1 MIVNKELQGYT
12 LSSYLF
18 NMSCGLGME
27 KLEDFDK
34 QLDEQLTTL
43 ANQIQQLEAQLN
55 TAKNTYLKV
64 LGAKEFSASLIKEAT
79 PADDDAAAAV
89 VPEASGD

>member
-1 MIVNKELQGYT
+1 
-12 LSSYLF
+12 
-18 NMSCGLGME
+18 MSCGLEME

-34 QLDEQLTTL
+34 QLDDQITTL
-43 ANQIQQLEAQLN
+43 ANQIQQLEAQLT

-64 LGAKEFSASLIKEAT
+64 LGAKEFSTSLIKEAT
-79 PADDDAAAAV
+79 PADEAAAEV

>member
-1 MIVNKELQGYT
+1 
-12 LSSYLF
+12 
-18 NMSCGLGME
+18 ME
-27 KLEDFDK
+27 KLKDFDK
-34 QLDEQLTTL
+34 QLDEQATTL
-43 ANQIQQLEAQLN
+43 ANQIQQLEAQLT

-79 PADDDAAAAV
+79 PNEDATTTV